1 MADRQAIAELVDAKK
16 NLDRASR
23 AIEIY
28 RCMYDSDRN
37 ASTVGLSG
45 IVESF
50 DAAHRLFDA
59 RVAALSEE
67 ARWQLMFTAMI
78 TGALEDEFEA
88 TQQQV

>member
-1 MADRQAIAELVDAKK
+1 MVDRQAIVELVDAKK

-28 RCMYDSDRN
+28 RRMYDSDRS

-59 RVAALSEE
+59 RVAALSAEE
-67 ARWQLMFTAMI
+67 RWQLMFTAMI

>member
-1 MADRQAIAELVDAKK
+1 MTDRQAVAGLVDAKK

-28 RCMYDSDRN
+28 RCLCDSDRSAGSIGLN
-37 ASTVGLSG
+37 A

-67 ARWQLMFTAMI
+67 ERWQLMFTAMI

>member
-28 RCMYDSDRN
+28 RCMYDSDRSAN
-37 ASTVGLSG
+37 TVGLNG

-67 ARWQLMFTAMI
+67 ERWQLMFTAMI
-78 TGALEDEFEA
+78 TGVLEDEFEE